1 MRRVLVVVTSL
12 LAMSGLVAAC
22 TPPPGAGVIGSPT
35 GRDPYFPAAGNG
47 GYEVADYDLTIAYT
61 PDTRAFDAT
70 AVITANALASLSR
83 FNLDL
88 RDLTVTFKD
97 ASTLKLRSSFNSSQ
111 LGTKFASDV
120 LEIESVSGVT
130 VSERGRWSFTPPA
143 FKVSIAMNAE
153 ARAALDLCL
162 RLITA
167 PPHGRA
173 LTLEFM
179 RLNSPAEN
187 AYTLSST
194 VLDVIRPLEM
204 GFINCSLE

>member
-1 MRRVLVVVTSL
+1 MRSHPRSHAPLLV
-12 LAMSGLVAAC
+12 GL
-22 TPPPGAGVIGSPT
+22 
-35 GRDPYFPAAGNG
+35 
-47 GYEVADYDLTIAYT
+47 
-61 PDTRAFDAT
+61 
-70 AVITANALASLSR
+70 ALALAGALALSHGEAAAQKESAR
-83 FNLDL
+83 RTKEKDRDVAPSSGAAPEGPSNKVQPPASTQATTLPPKVVANEL

-97 ASTLKLRSSFNSSQ
+97 AGQLKLRSSFNSSQ

-120 LEIESVSGVT
+120 LEIEATGGVT
-130 VSERGRWSFTPPA
+130 VSERGRWSFTPPS

-167 PPHGRA
+167 PSAGRA

-179 RLNSPAEN
+179 RLNTPAVD
-187 AYTLSST
+187 AFTLSSSI
-194 VLDVIRPLEM
+194 LDVIRPLEI

>member
-1 MRRVLVVVTSL
+1 MLLGLSLALVGA
-12 LAMSGLVAAC
+12 LALSYSVAAAQKESSKKEPQA
-22 TPPPGAGVIGSPT
+22 T
-35 GRDPYFPAAGNG
+35 PAAAAPALPTTLPPKV
-47 GYEVADYDLTIAYT
+47 VA
-61 PDTRAFDAT
+61 
-70 AVITANALASLSR
+70 N
-83 FNLDL
+83 DL

-120 LEIESVSGVT
+120 LEIESASGVT

-153 ARAALDLCL
+153 ARTALDLCL